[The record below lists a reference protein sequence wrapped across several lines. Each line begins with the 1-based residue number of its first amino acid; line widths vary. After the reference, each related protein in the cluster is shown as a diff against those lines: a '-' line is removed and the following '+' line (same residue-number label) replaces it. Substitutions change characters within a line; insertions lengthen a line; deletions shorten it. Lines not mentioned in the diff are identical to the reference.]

1 MNALG
6 IVRALAARG
15 IPTAVV
21 SNKPFDI
28 AHLSRFVTASERVAG
43 VEERPELLVE
53 LLERRAAGWRGWA
66 LLPTNDESLAALAR
80 HHDRLSSV
88 YRLIAPPWEIA
99 RHLLDKT
106 SLLESAR
113 AVGADIP
120 TYYGPATADTA
131 AGHELSFPVVV
142 KPLANW
148 RFESRFGS
156 KLFVARNREELQRC
170 VSRLVDAKID
180 GQVVDLVPGPDSG
193 IHQHTVYIDARG
205 EPQGGLTVR
214 KLRQG
219 PPHFGSARVAE
230 VVDDVGGLAEITV
243 ELARR
248 MGLRG
253 IVSAEFKQD
262 SRDGSHRFIELNGRS
277 IIYNSLLR
285 RAGLDLA
292 WLAFS
297 DYVLGRPQR
306 ARPNGWAGVWIN
318 LHADVL
324 YATVHHRLDS
334 LTLEEFLAPYRRRK
348 LEAVWSAR
356 DPRPF
361 VTQWSRTAR
370 SAALALV
377 SRRVENER
385 DIRRRRDSAE
395 ILDDPSRER
404 NA

>member
-1 MNALG
+1 MPGQGVVVLGGYVNALG
-6 IVRALAARG
+6 VVRALAARG

-21 SNKPFDI
+21 RNKPFDL
-28 AHLSRFVTASERVAG
+28 AHLSRYVSAHERVVG

-53 LLERRAAGWRGWA
+53 LLERRAAEWGGWA

-80 HHDRLSSV
+80 HHDRLSSL
-88 YRLIAPPWEIA
+88 YRLIAPPWDVA

-106 SLLESAR
+106 SMLESAR

-120 TYYGPATADTA
+120 TYYGPATAETA
-131 AGHELSFPVVV
+131 ASELSFPVVV

-148 RFESRFGS
+148 RFESQFGS
-156 KLFVARNREELQRC
+156 KLFVARDREELRRC
-170 VSRLVDAKID
+170 VARLADAKID
-180 GQVVDLVPGPDSG
+180 GQVVDLVPGPDGG
-193 IHQHTVYIDARG
+193 IHQYTTYIDTRG
-205 EPQGGLTVR
+205 EPQGGVTVR

-219 PPHFGSARVAE
+219 PPLFGSARVAE
-230 VVDDVGGLAEITV
+230 VVDDVGELAEITV

-253 IVSAEFKQD
+253 IASAEFKQD
-262 SRDGSHRFIELNGRS
+262 SRDGSFRFIELNGRS
-277 IIYNSLLR
+277 VIYNSLLR

-297 DYVLGRPQR
+297 DYVTGRPER

-324 YATVHHRLDS
+324 YSTVRHHLDGPS
-334 LTLEEFLAPYRRRK
+334 LKEFLAPYRRRK

-377 SRRVENER
+377 N
-385 DIRRRRDSAE
+385 RRRE
-395 ILDDPSRER
+395 
-404 NA
+404 